1 MEKFYW
7 EHWRGG
13 DKCRRYWD
21 QNPPI
26 EGNSICIFVHLHST
40 GGGLSFHLC
49 VVDKTPQSR
58 LVQTDTPYSWG
69 RLTEQLGLEGTSG
82 DHAVH
87 SGLSRWV
94 WDVFRQGDS
103 ALPWAAVQG
112 SATLMESSSS
122 SHWVEFVIEFLWPL
136 LLILLLNT
144 TEKCCGSHFSVILDK
159 GQCFIPAGN
168 SWGSSEW
175 VGIPSCSPDPW
186 QCSVSEQHPPGV
198 HRPETHRNSFCCSYT
213 SGGAQ
218 VCLSP
223 RNSPSMAVQ
232 AGLCVCMGT
241 EVLQPQLPS
250 LLCSGGAQH
259 HHVTEG
265 PSLPRPHQPLPKHQ
279 CSRPHTRDNG
289 IVVVE
294 NMENPDSNP
303 KCIGVLGL

>member
-1 MEKFYW
+1 MQSIQDYP
-7 EHWRGG
+7 GG
-13 DKCRRYWD
+13 FGMSSGRETPHSLGQLFRVL
-21 QNPPI
+21 PP
-26 EGNSICIFVHLHST
+26 
-40 GGGLSFHLC
+40 
-49 VVDKTPQSR
+49 
-58 LVQTDTPYSWG
+58 SWK
-69 RLTEQLGLEGTSG
+69 
-82 DHAVH
+82 A
-87 SGLSRWV
+87 
-94 WDVFRQGDS
+94 
-103 ALPWAAVQG
+103 ALPHIEWNLWFNFYGHYFSSCCWIPLKSVVEATFQWSWTKVSVSSLQGIAEGAQSGSGFRHAAWIHG
-112 SATLMESSSS
+112 SVL
-122 SHWVEFVIEFLWPL
+122 
-136 LLILLLNT
+136 
-144 TEKCCGSHFSVILDK
+144 
-159 GQCFIPAGN
+159 
-168 SWGSSEW
+168 
-175 VGIPSCSPDPW
+175 
-186 QCSVSEQHPPGV
+186 SEQHPPGV

-259 HHVTEG
+259 HRVTEG